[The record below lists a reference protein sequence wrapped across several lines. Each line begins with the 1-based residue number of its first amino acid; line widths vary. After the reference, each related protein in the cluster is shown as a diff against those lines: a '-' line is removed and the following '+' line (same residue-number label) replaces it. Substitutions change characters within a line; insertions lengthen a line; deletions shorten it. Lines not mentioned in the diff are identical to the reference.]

1 MIKEHLLY
9 VFPRFDEDGKKGL
22 PIIGP
27 FRDAK
32 EKVNILK
39 QVFTLNGNAFKCTTM
54 RLRVPSV
61 RISGCAMPT
70 LSPISEV
77 HKEVADLKASGQV
90 LTGTTLYSEETT
102 DPDGVVDGHL
112 VKKEL
117 ILNLSGDFQE
127 DLSLDEVREAFP
139 EVKEVFRGGSCFR
152 VYCRD
157 RRQRDAFLKENF
169 TIGDQK
175 VSVRQYRTRP
185 PIKALFSD
193 LRAVIIKLLENY
205 VDQDKVVPG
214 LIPLYPVAPFQSLN
228 IDECVI

>member
-9 VFPRFDEDGKKGL
+9 VFPSFDEDGKKGL

-127 DLSLDEVREAFP
+127 DLSLDEVREAF
-139 EVKEVFRGGSCFR
+139 VVGVVLDVRLGRGVHCASQNQAPC
-152 VYCRD
+152 Y
-157 RRQRDAFLKENF
+157 LPL
-169 TIGDQK
+169 
-175 VSVRQYRTRP
+175 SVHLNLE
-185 PIKALFSD
+185 AL
-193 LRAVIIKLLENY
+193 L
-205 VDQDKVVPG
+205 
-214 LIPLYPVAPFQSLN
+214 
-228 IDECVI
+228 